1 MLNGNVVI
9 AGINGKD
16 YLHMPVV
23 NALHA
28 VLAEVGMFM

>member
-16 YLHMPVV
+16 YLHMSVV
-23 NALHA
+23 NALH
-28 VLAEVGMFM
+28 VILVEV